1 MNNVDNQ
8 TLRGRLVGIF
18 IFVIIWLALWWVFLF
33 IQNTDLSAYGFN
45 SIPNVASKISQ
56 LNKKVEEKDNELLE
70 LNKSQEAV
78 KYEIAKHI
86 EKNIEHSVWSNY
98 IDSLIEMYVKVR
110 SIGNNGVW
118 AVELSDIVV
127 DQQRIWLRGKVLD
140 LNTIYQKDWVIDKLT
155 QLEFLS
161 NIQIPS
167 YQKVDNV
174 YEFQIQWEVWSA
186 GATTKK

>member
-1 MNNVDNQ
+1 M
-8 TLRGRLVGIF
+8 
-18 IFVIIWLALWWVFLF
+18 FLF
-33 IQNTDLSAYGFN
+33 VQNTDLSTYGIN
-45 SIPNVASKISQ
+45 GVPNVASKIAQ
-56 LNKKVEEKDNELLE
+56 LNKTSQDKDAELLE

-86 EKNIEHSVWSNY
+86 EKNIQHPVWSNY
-98 IDSLIEMYVKVR
+98 IDSLVEMYIKVR
-110 SIGNNGVW
+110 GIGNNGVG

-127 DQQRIWLRGKVLD
+127 DQQRIGLRGRVLD
-140 LNTIYQKDWVIDKLT
+140 LNTIYQKDGVIDKLT

-174 YEFQIQWEVWSA
+174 YEFQIQ
-186 GATTKK
+186 

>member
-1 MNNVDNQ
+1 MNNADNQ
-8 TLRGRLVGIF
+8 TLRGRLVGIL
-18 IFVIIWLALWWVFLF
+18 IFVIIGLALWWVFLF
-33 IQNTDLSAYGFN
+33 VQNTDLSAYGF
-45 SIPNVASKISQ
+45 SSVPNIAGKISQ
-56 LNKKVEEKDNELLE
+56 LNKKVEGKDKELLE

-86 EKNIEHSVWSNY
+86 EKNIEHPIWSNY
-98 IDSLIEMYVKVR
+98 IDSLVEMYVKVK
-110 SIGNNGVW
+110 SIDNNDIW

-127 DQQRIWLRGKVLD
+127 DQKRIWLRGKVTD
-140 LNTIYQKDWVIDKLT
+140 LNTIYKKDGVIDKLT

-174 YEFQIQWEVWSA
+174 YEFQIQWEVWSVDKV
-186 GATTKK
+186 KK